1 MIQSEFA
8 EIRNRA
14 GGKAGSLKIVDS
26 RERLF
31 HFVFTDRRE
40 TRRLQTGALYA
51 LVAGFRWMVEETPEG
66 TNWKI
71 LHPEQW
77 VHRFNELGPEVVA
90 ERFVITEASPC
101 APERRTNDAY

>member
-1 MIQSEFA
+1 
-8 EIRNRA
+8 
-14 GGKAGSLKIVDS
+14 
-26 RERLF
+26 
-31 HFVFTDRRE
+31 
-40 TRRLQTGALYA
+40 
-51 LVAGFRWMVEETPEG
+51 MVEETPEG